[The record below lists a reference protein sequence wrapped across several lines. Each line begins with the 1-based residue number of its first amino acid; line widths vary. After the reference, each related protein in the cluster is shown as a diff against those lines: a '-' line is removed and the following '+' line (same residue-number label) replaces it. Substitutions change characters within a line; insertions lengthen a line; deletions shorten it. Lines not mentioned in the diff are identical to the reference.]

1 MIQGVFTALITP
13 FNKDGSVD
21 IGAYRDLVKRQIDG
35 GVDGLVPVGTTG
47 ESPTL
52 ESSEK
57 EMLIEE
63 AVKIA
68 AGKIPVIAGT
78 GSNNTKAA
86 VEATKKASALGADI
100 TLQVAPYYNK
110 PAPEGLYRHFAEV
123 AEKGDLPVMIYNVP
137 GRSGIN
143 ISPWL
148 LNKLAL
154 HPKIIAVKEAN
165 GDPRQFQEFLSRRPD
180 NFSVLSGDD
189 VMTLPMMVCGAQ
201 GVVSVASNMFPKEM
215 VELVRH
221 MAEGRLKEALALH
234 NRLYPFFINQFIE
247 TNPVPIKTYMAQR
260 GLCQEVFRLPL
271 SELSSENRK
280 ILLSTSV

>member
-21 IGAYRDLVKRQIDG
+21 IGAYRDLVTRQIEG

-57 EMLIEE
+57 ELLIEE
-63 AVKIA
+63 AAKIA
-68 AGKIPVIAGT
+68 AGKIPIIAGT

-86 VEATKKASALGADI
+86 VEATKKAQTLGADI

-110 PAPEGLYRHFAEV
+110 PSAEGLYRHFIEV
-123 AEKGDLPVMIYNVP
+123 AEKGNLPVMIYNVP
-137 GRSGIN
+137 GRSGVN
-143 ISPWL
+143 ISVPL
-148 LNKLAL
+148 LNKLAT
-154 HPKIIAVKEAN
+154 HPKIIALKEAN
-165 GDPRQFQEFLSRRPD
+165 GDPKQFQDFLSRRPE
-180 NFSVLSGDD
+180 NFAVLSGDD
-189 VMTLPMMVCGAQ
+189 VLTLPMMVCGAQ

-215 VELVRH
+215 TELVRH
-221 MAEGRLKEALALH
+221 MAEGRMKEALILH

-247 TNPVPIKTYMAQR
+247 TNPVPIKTYMAHR
-260 GLCQEVFRLPL
+260 GLCQESFRLPL

-280 ILLSTSV
+280 ILLSTSI

>member
-13 FNKDGSVD
+13 FNKDGSID
-21 IGAYRDLVKRQIDG
+21 IGAYRDLVQRQIDG

-57 EMLIEE
+57 EMLIKE

-68 AGKIPVIAGT
+68 AGRIPVIAGT
-78 GSNNTKAA
+78 GSNNTKTA
-86 VEATKKASALGADI
+86 VEATKKAHTLGADI
-100 TLQVAPYYNK
+100 TLQVAPYYSK
-110 PAPEGLYRHFAEV
+110 PSPDGLYRHFIEV

-137 GRSGIN
+137 GRSGVN
-143 ISPWL
+143 ISASL
-148 LNKLAL
+148 LNNLTK
-154 HPKIIAVKEAN
+154 HPNIIALKEAN
-165 GDPRQFQEFLSRRPD
+165 GDPKHFQDFLSTRPE

-189 VMTLPMMVCGAQ
+189 VLTLPMMICGAQ

-215 VELVRH
+215 SQLVKN
-221 MAEGRLKEALALH
+221 MAEGRIKEALALH

-247 TNPVPIKTYMAQR
+247 TNPVPIKTYMADK
-260 GLCQEVFRLPL
+260 GLCKEFFRLPL
-271 SELSSENRK
+271 SELNRENRE
-280 ILLSTSV
+280 ILLSTPI